1 MATFEAPFD
10 RQIGSRYHF
19 ILLLRQLLHVSCF
32 ETCKSCLNISKYR
45 EAKQKRFFLNVILGS
60 KCSSQKVVNKIRYII
75 KSNGKMSC
83 PVYIQVNIYCARADS
98 AVRIF

>member
-19 ILLLRQLLHVSCF
+19 ILLLRQLLPVSMF
-32 ETCKSCLNISKYR
+32 CLYISKYR
-45 EAKQKRFFLNVILGS
+45 EAKQKPFFLNVILGS
-60 KCSSQKVVNKIRYII
+60 KCSSEKLVNKIRYII
-75 KSNGKMSC
+75 KSNVKITC

-98 AVRIF
+98 AVRIFC